1 MSLYPTTLSQKCQ
14 ALSPKHDTFWEDRG
28 DDIGVTA
35 CAAGA
40 PFQSSPATPDTAILH
55 SAFCIFHSAFAPHHW
70 SIIKKVKVPVA
81 TSFPSALDSST
92 WITDRVCPS
101 FLGVATQVI

>member
-1 MSLYPTTLSQKCQ
+1 MRRRRTISIKS
-14 ALSPKHDTFWEDRG
+14 G
-28 DDIGVTA
+28 N
-35 CAAGA
+35 AG
-40 PFQSSPATPDTAILH
+40 H
-55 SAFCIFHSAFAPHHW
+55 RNSAFCILNSSFTPHHW

-81 TSFPSALDSST
+81 TSFPSALDNST